1 MTVQR
6 PRDGSSAPERIPWE
20 ARGEIGLARAF
31 VRTFALSVRRPS
43 DFYAMAPRDAS
54 PWPAIGYGLVFE
66 VVVTLASFAYDR
78 TLGADELGGALATL
92 KPQLEAVRPGAAALL
107 ERLDAATS
115 VLSLVFA
122 PASYLF
128 ELALTASV
136 TWIGLRLVGSLRTSF
151 GALVRL
157 FAYASWVRLFGLLGV
172 SSDLLFM
179 SLGALVSLGFGAY
192 TWVVVVKR
200 SQGIDTQRAVYASL
214 AGGLVAVVAGG
225 IVLVP
230 PALALVVWVVAK
242 MQLPEIPK

>member
-1 MTVQR
+1 MTARR
-6 PRDGSSAPERIPWE
+6 PGDGAGAPARIPWE

-31 VRTFALSVRRPS
+31 VRTLALSVRRPS
-43 DFYAMAPRDAS
+43 DFYAMDPRDAS
-54 PWPAIGYGLVFE
+54 PWPAIAYGLVFE
-66 VVVTLASFAYDR
+66 MVVTLASFAYDR
-78 TLGADELGGALATL
+78 TLGAGELGGALATL
-92 KPQLEAVRPGAAALL
+92 KPQLEAVRPGAASLL
-107 ERLDAATS
+107 EQLDAATS

-128 ELALTASV
+128 ELAVTAGV
-136 TWIGLRLVGSLRTSF
+136 TWIGLRVIGSLRTSF

-225 IVLVP
+225 IVIVP

-242 MQLPEIPK
+242 MQLPEVPK